1 MRSGF
6 PFVTKPPR
14 IRDKKSGFFCKK
26 LSRLPEWLQKMPERW
41 REKTKSGPISVFYK
55 EKISGKYPRKN

>member
-1 MRSGF
+1 
-6 PFVTKPPR
+6 
-14 IRDKKSGFFCKK
+14 
-26 LSRLPEWLQKMPERW
+26 MPERW

>member
-1 MRSGF
+1 
-6 PFVTKPPR
+6 
-14 IRDKKSGFFCKK
+14 
-26 LSRLPEWLQKMPERW
+26 MPERR